1 MNVNKYPVSTE
12 FIESCVEETIMASPK
27 DEWLKEIKESVRYR
41 YSQRLDEFLE
51 WVKKTPEQLVEEYKA
66 TSDKEAWA

>member
-12 FIESCVEETIMASPK
+12 FIASSVEETIMASPK

-51 WVKKTPEQLVEEYKA
+51 WVKKRQNN
-66 TSDKEAWA
+66 